1 MTLKA
6 LPWGSR
12 QGRLS
17 LQKVNKLQRVLQHER
32 DQLGKG
38 TLPRD
43 VWGRSSEEKQIKQR
57 VQMLGGRMWLG
68 GREEV
73 TNNELSRWQ
82 QAPSAPQALN
92 ADILHSFVPRE
103 LQPAGI

>member
-1 MTLKA
+1 
-6 LPWGSR
+6 
-12 QGRLS
+12 
-17 LQKVNKLQRVLQHER
+17 
-32 DQLGKG
+32 
-38 TLPRD
+38 
-43 VWGRSSEEKQIKQR
+43 
-57 VQMLGGRMWLG
+57 MLGGRMWLG